1 MDHRS
6 TSLEH
11 WLIKLQ
17 SMHTREID
25 LSLQRV
31 ATVWNRVNNKL
42 LANSARESDSAL
54 TFSIA
59 GTNGKGSCVMAMESI
74 LQSHGYLVGTYTSPH
89 LFDYNERIRVSGAP
103 VSDAIIV
110 EAFEFIE
117 SECKSTA
124 LTYFEYST
132 LAALWIF
139 ETLAVQVRLLEVGL
153 GGRLDA
159 VNIVSPDVA
168 VITSIALDHQYWL
181 GSTKADIAVEKLGI
195 TRTEKPLIWGE
206 RSSSGL
212 DELLIPTG
220 AVLYRLGIEFDI
232 SLENDS
238 FTAKFLSGS
247 KNFSV
252 SGLRGDSVSAENKAI
267 AVQSLLAGGLSLD
280 SKKCRLALSKVE
292 LTGRFQHISV
302 GDVAV
307 ILDIAHNPAAATLLA
322 KRLSL
327 LSGNIHAVASVLA
340 DKDWMGIIA
349 PLSKIVYSWH
359 VAKIH
364 NSSRATD
371 AQKLVS
377 DLKVRGLRSACFS
390 SLESAFL
397 AAYGKCGLG
406 DTIVVFGSF
415 YVVASVLK
423 TISVLQER

>member
-1 MDHRS
+1 MEHRS
-6 TSLEH
+6 ISLER

-17 SMHTREID
+17 GMHTREID
-25 LSLQRV
+25 LSLQRI

-42 LANSARESDSAL
+42 FANSVRGSNSVL
-54 TFSIA
+54 TFSVA

-74 LQSHGYLVGTYTSPH
+74 LQAHGYLVGTYTSPH
-89 LFDYNERIRVSGAP
+89 LFHYNERIRVSGAP
-103 VSDAIIV
+103 VSDEIIV

-117 SECKSTA
+117 SECKSIS

-168 VITSIALDHQYWL
+168 VVTSIALDHQYWL
-181 GSTKADIAVEKLGI
+181 GSTKADIAIEKLGI
-195 TRTEKPLIWGE
+195 TRAGKPLVWGE

-212 DELLIPTG
+212 DELLRPTE

-232 SLENDS
+232 SLANDG
-238 FTAKFLSGS
+238 FTAKFLSSS
-247 KNFSV
+247 KNFCV

-280 SKKCRLALSKVE
+280 SKKCGLALSKSE
-292 LTGRFQHISV
+292 LTGRFQHVSV

-307 ILDIAHNPAAATLLA
+307 VLDIAHNPAAATLLA

-340 DKDWMGIIA
+340 DKDWIGIIA
-349 PLSKIVYSWH
+349 PLSKIVCSWH
-359 VAKIH
+359 VAEIH
-364 NSSRATD
+364 NSPRATD
-371 AQKLVS
+371 VQKLVS
-377 DLKVRGLRSACFS
+377 DLKVRGLRSASFS
-390 SLESAFL
+390 SLEGAFL
-397 AAYGKCGLG
+397 AAYRKCVLG

-423 TISVLQER
+423 TISTLQER